1 MALGWL
7 WVGLTRFDG
16 HLGGQC
22 AWVFCLVY
30 LFLEVHRSLVAQRT
44 VAALAMVIGFHI
56 GEEVAARLGAG
67 GIASTQADAFSFVG
81 GHEAFHD
88 GIVVGIARPTHAGP
102 QAGGRQHRPVLG
114 AGILG
119 APVAVME
126 QALGGGW
133 RWARA
138 IWRAATARQ
147 LCKVGPVLQPTTR
160 RLQRSRITAT

>member
-56 GEEVAARLGAG
+56 GEEVAAPLGAG

-119 APVAVME
+119 APVAVID
-126 QALGGGW
+126 
-133 RWARA
+133 R
-138 IWRAATARQ
+138 
-147 LCKVGPVLQPTTR
+147 KSTR
-160 RLQRSRITAT
+160 LNSSHLVISYA